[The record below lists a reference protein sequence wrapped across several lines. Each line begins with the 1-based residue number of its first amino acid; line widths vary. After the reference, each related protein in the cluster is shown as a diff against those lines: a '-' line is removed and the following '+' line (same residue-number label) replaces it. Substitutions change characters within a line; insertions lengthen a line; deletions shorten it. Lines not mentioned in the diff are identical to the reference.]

1 MPFQPLLLLSGP
13 SKRFCFYAHAH
24 PSTVLPLLL
33 LSQASPSDSAAVA
46 AFSLLSSAASLG
58 HPGAQRE
65 LGLAFKCV
73 IFSCYNLQ
81 LVTMSN
87 RTARRRGT
95 VTRIDRY
102 GVGVSSNA
110 TRAAEFFALAA
121 EQGDIVALREK
132 AIYFSSGHGGHPIS
146 EALAVLYLSLASNA
160 ADPIAST
167 ILGSR
172 HLTGYGVPRCC
183 SCAVKLLLPVAKD
196 IIKSAVVPSG
206 APQLER
212 RRVTRAMAAGFTK
225 SEHRDFQSDSD
236 VFACVLLF
244 GFHYNIESY
253 ILCCSYHVYSS
264 AHGDVHSIMQVTR
277 ATKIRR
283 D

>member
-1 MPFQPLLLLSGP
+1 LIT
-13 SKRFCFYAHAH
+13 A
-24 PSTVLPLLL
+24 
-33 LSQASPSDSAAVA
+33 
-46 AFSLLSSAASLG
+46 
-58 HPGAQRE
+58 
-65 LGLAFKCV
+65 
-73 IFSCYNLQ
+73 
-81 LVTMSN
+81 N

-95 VTRIDRY
+95 VTHIDRY

-110 TRAAEFFALAA
+110 TRAAELFALAA

-132 AIYFSSGHGGHPIS
+132 AVYFSSGHGGHPIS

-172 HLTGYGVPRCC
+172 HLTGHGVPRCC

-236 VFACVLLF
+236 VFACVPLPSFHSNVESLF
-244 GFHYNIESY
+244 F
-253 ILCCSYHVYSS
+253 ILQLSCLFFGSWRCAQHHAGDAAVNFLNSPRLTLDRALSQLASMYL
-264 AHGDVHSIMQVTR
+264 HGSRGVRRNFTEGARKAFRFPSFVT
-277 ATKIRR
+277 
-283 D
+283 